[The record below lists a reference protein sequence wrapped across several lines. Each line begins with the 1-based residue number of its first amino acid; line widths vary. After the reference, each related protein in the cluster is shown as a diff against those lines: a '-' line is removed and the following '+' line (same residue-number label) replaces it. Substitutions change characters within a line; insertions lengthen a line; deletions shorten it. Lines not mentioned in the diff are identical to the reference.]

1 MFTSDKYGSEKM
13 YTAVIG
19 GYLAATVFCALF
31 GAVYECF
38 SHEVYSYFMIY
49 AFAFPLMLGVIP
61 FFLIRRA
68 GWPFP
73 YRAAA
78 LIHAGAAALTVGSI
92 VQGILAIYGTENQ
105 LTAVYWISGA
115 AISAAGWLTAG
126 LRLCACFVTENV
138 VSCQKKEQEGEAS
151 CRMR

>member
-1 MFTSDKYGSEKM
+1 M

-49 AFAFPLMLGVIP
+49 AFAFPLMLGVVP

-78 LIHAGAAALTVGSI
+78 LIHAGAAALPGGST
-92 VQGILAIYGTENQ
+92 VQGMAGSDGARVRLTAIYWRSGV
-105 LTAVYWISGA
+105 AV
-115 AISAAGWLTAG
+115 SAAGWLTAG

-138 VSCQKKEQEGEAS
+138 VSCQKNEREGEAS